1 MIGQNKIVAT
11 GEGTLIDSA
20 KGPAEARPGSPTG
33 WCAFYEDVNEW
44 LAIDLG
50 TPQPVQKIELIRLN
64 SETNYVTSYRVEQ
77 SNDGNAWDSY
87 NNGQVII
94 VEH

>member
-1 MIGQNKIVAT
+1 MIEENNIFAT
-11 GEGTLIDSA
+11 GEGTLIDSV

-50 TPQPVQKIELIRLN
+50 TRQPVQKIELIKLN
-64 SETNYVTSYRVEQ
+64 SDTNYVTSYKVEH
-77 SNDGNAWDSY
+77 SNDGISWDSY
-87 NNGQVII
+87 NNGQVIK
-94 VEH
+94 VE

>member
-1 MIGQNKIVAT
+1 MIEQNKISAT
-11 GEGTLIDSA
+11 GEGTFIDGV

-33 WCAFYEDVNEW
+33 WCAFYEYFNEW

-64 SETNYVTSYRVEQ
+64 SDTNYVTSYRVEH
-77 SNDGNAWDSY
+77 SNDGNSWDSY
-87 NNGQVII
+87 NNSQVIK
-94 VEH
+94 VE

>member
-1 MIGQNKIVAT
+1 MIGQNKISAT
-11 GEGTLIDSA
+11 GEGTFIDSV

-33 WCAFYEDVNEW
+33 WCAFYEYFNEW

-64 SETNYVTSYRVEQ
+64 SDTNYVTSYRVEH
-77 SNDGNAWDSY
+77 SNDGNSWDSY
-87 NNGQVII
+87 NNGQVIK
-94 VEH
+94 VE

>member
-1 MIGQNKIVAT
+1 MIEQNKISAT
-11 GEGTLIDSA
+11 GEGTFIDGV

-33 WCAFYEDVNEW
+33 WCAFYENHNEW

-64 SETNYVTSYRVEQ
+64 SDTNYVTSYRVEH
-77 SNDGNAWDSY
+77 SNDGNLWDSY
-87 NNGQVII
+87 NNGQVIKA
-94 VEH
+94 E